1 MVSFMANPNIL
12 VIDDLRSDRT
22 VVAAILA
29 GGGYSVAVARDGWTA
44 LDLLAEIPFDLAVV
58 DYSMPG
64 INGVEMFRKAKA
76 LRPSLLGIF
85 LTAHADINTI
95 FPAMEV
101 GIERVLAKPADARE
115 LLEVV
120 ETLVGPGGGTRQAS

>member
-1 MVSFMANPNIL
+1 MANPNIL
-12 VIDDLRSDRT
+12 VIDDMRSDRT

-76 LRPSLLGIF
+76 LRPALVGIF

-115 LLEVV
+115 LLAVV
-120 ETLVGPGGGTRQAS
+120 ETLVGPGGGTHQAS

>member
-1 MVSFMANPNIL
+1 MVSSMANPNIL
-12 VIDDLRSDRT
+12 VIDDMRSDRT

-58 DYSMPG
+58 DYNMPG

-115 LLEVV
+115 LLAVV
-120 ETLVGPGGGTRQAS
+120 ETLVGPGGGTHQAS

>member
-1 MVSFMANPNIL
+1 MANPNIL
-12 VIDDLRSDRT
+12 VIDDMRSDRT

-58 DYSMPG
+58 DYNMPG

-115 LLEVV
+115 LLAVV
-120 ETLVGPGGGTRQAS
+120 ETLVGPGGGTHQAS